1 MSTVAV
7 TDHLLRDLA
16 PIPTR
21 AWKVI
26 DDEARERLT
35 PLLTGRRLAEWVGNG
50 GWRRD
55 AMSLGRSTG
64 LAALPTG
71 VSTDGVQARRRQV
84 LPLAEF
90 RVPFTVGRREIED
103 IQRGARDAELD
114 DLARAARQAAEL
126 ENRAVFHGWPAADM
140 IGITD
145 ASPYPTIALG
155 TECGQYPGIV
165 ARAVDMLRRNG
176 IEGPYTMAIGPEGYT
191 RIIETTEYGGYLLI
205 DHLTRVL
212 GGRVLWAPGMDG
224 AAVASERGGDFL
236 LDVGQ
241 DLSIGYDRHD
251 ADVVH
256 LYFEESFA
264 FRVVEPDAAVAL
276 S

>member
-16 PIPTR
+16 PIPAR
-21 AWKVI
+21 AWKAI

-55 AMSLGRSTG
+55 AMSLGRSTE

-126 ENRAVFHGWPAADM
+126 ENRAVFHGWPAASGRTCPSATTGT
-140 IGITD
+140 IPTWSTCTSR
-145 ASPYPTIALG
+145 SPSHSGWSNRTP
-155 TECGQYPGIV
+155 PS
-165 ARAVDMLRRNG
+165 R
-176 IEGPYTMAIGPEGYT
+176 
-191 RIIETTEYGGYLLI
+191 
-205 DHLTRVL
+205 
-212 GGRVLWAPGMDG
+212 
-224 AAVASERGGDFL
+224 
-236 LDVGQ
+236 
-241 DLSIGYDRHD
+241 
-251 ADVVH
+251 
-256 LYFEESFA
+256 
-264 FRVVEPDAAVAL
+264 
-276 S
+276 